1 MWPFMV
7 VVAAKGNDCRLLMIV
22 ELMILSLT
30 YEWVN
35 FGTHIIIE
43 CERANLEFHTV
54 LVPVRVV
61 GFVCIPQVGIGGERT
76 PITPHELAF
85 CSRVTCP

>member
-1 MWPFMV
+1 MV
-7 VVAAKGNDCRLLMIV
+7 VVAVVGNDYRSLMIV
-22 ELMILSLT
+22 ELLFLSLT

-35 FGTHIIIE
+35 FGTRIIIE
-43 CERANLEFHTV
+43 SERANLEFHTV

-61 GFVCIPQVGIGGERT
+61 GFVCFPQVGIGGENT